1 MANTRDTLGDQAT
14 LDGLVNGTLTEL
26 EENGVTSLP
35 SYALHKN
42 THIETLKFPNVTS
55 ISADAFN
62 GCSALKHLV
71 LGSSTKCTLSATSA
85 FTGTPISMTK
95 GAIYVPKDLVSAY
108 KADSNWKNY
117 FITSDENYPT
127 SEYSTIT
134 DSWAQIVAAI
144 SDGSYATKYNVGD
157 TKAISIN
164 GVDDYMVL
172 IAKDTDVLADG
183 SGNAKTTWLSKGLFA
198 THNMNTQSTNANG
211 WAQSGMRTWL
221 RETILPTL
229 DSTIRSGIKEVTK
242 TYYDK
247 TTSSTLSVSD
257 TVWIPSAREMFGGTS
272 YEDSGC
278 DYTSLFNSNSARIK
292 YNTSGSANIWWLR
305 SANSNNDTNFRF
317 VNTNGIV
324 SGGSASIAYGVAL
337 GFSI

>member
-26 EENGVTSLP
+26 EEDGVTSLP

-55 ISADAFN
+55 ISGDAFN

-71 LGSSTKCTLSATSA
+71 LGSSTKCTLSSTSA
-85 FTGTPISMTK
+85 FTGTPISLTK
-95 GAIYVPKDLVSAY
+95 GAIYVPKDLVSTY
-108 KADSNWKNY
+108 RSDSTWKN
-117 FITSDENYPT
+117 FFVTSDENYPT

-134 DSWAQIVAAI
+134 DSWTQIVAAV
-144 SDGSYATKYNVGD
+144 SDGSYSTKYNVGD

-172 IAKDTDVLADG
+172 IAKDTDDLADG
-183 SGNAKTTWLSKGLFA
+183 SGKAKTTWLSKGLFA

-211 WAQSGMRTWL
+211 WAQSEMRTWL

-229 DSTIRSGIKEVTK
+229 DSVIRSGIKEVTK

-278 DYTSLFNSNSARIK
+278 DYTSLFNSSSARIK
-292 YNTSGSANIWWLR
+292 YNTSGSANYWWLR
-305 SANSNNDTNFRF
+305 SAYSGNDTHFRSVYSNGN
-317 VNTNGIV
+317 VNNYNAGIT
-324 SGGSASIAYGVAL
+324 YGVAL

>member
-1 MANTRDTLGDQAT
+1 MANTRDALGDQAT

-26 EENGVTSLP
+26 EESGVTSLP
-35 SYALHKN
+35 SYTLKQNKAI
-42 THIETLKFPNVTS
+42 TTLKFPNVTS
-55 ISADAFN
+55 IAANAFN

-85 FTGTPISMTK
+85 FTGTPISLTK
-95 GAIYVPKDLVSAY
+95 GAVYVPEDLVSTY

-117 FITSDENYPT
+117 FITSVENYPT
-127 SEYSTIT
+127 TNYSTIT
-134 DSWAQIVAAI
+134 DSWAEIVAAI
-144 SDGSYATKYNVGD
+144 GDGTYSSKYNVGD

-211 WAQSGMRTWL
+211 WAQSEMRTWL

-229 DSTIRSGIKEVTK
+229 DSAIRSGIKEVTK

-278 DYTSLFNSNSARIK
+278 DYTSLFNSGLARIK
-292 YNTSGSANIWWLR
+292 YNTSGTAYYWWLR
-305 SANSNNDTNFRF
+305 SAHSSSDTYFRYVNSDGS
-317 VNTNGIV
+317 V
-324 SGGSASIAYGVAL
+324 GGSSASNTYGVAL

>member
-26 EENGVTSLP
+26 EEDGITSLP

-55 ISADAFN
+55 ISGNAFN

-85 FTGTPISMTK
+85 FTGTPISLTK
-95 GAIYVPKDLVSAY
+95 GAIYVPEGLVSTY
-108 KADSNWKNY
+108 KADSYWKNY
-117 FITSDENYPT
+117 FITSVENYPT
-127 SEYSTIT
+127 TDYSTIT
-134 DSWAQIVAAI
+134 DSWAQIVAAV

-183 SGNAKTTWLSKGLFA
+183 SGNAKTTWLSKGLFT

-211 WAQSGMRTWL
+211 WAQSEMRTLL

-229 DSTIRSGIKEVTK
+229 DSAIRSGIKEVTK

-278 DYTSLFNSNSARIK
+278 DYTSLFNSNAARIK
-292 YNTSGSANIWWLR
+292 YNTSGTADNWWLR
-305 SANSNNDTNFRF
+305 SARSNNDTNFRN
-317 VNTNGIV
+317 VDYDGIV
-324 SGGSASIAYGVAL
+324 SSSYASNANGVAL

>member
-26 EENGVTSLP
+26 EEDVVTSLP

-55 ISADAFN
+55 ISGNAFN

-71 LGSSTKCTLSATSA
+71 LGSSTKCALSATSA
-85 FTGTPISMTK
+85 FTGTPISLTK
-95 GAIYVPKDLVSAY
+95 GAIYVPEGLVSTY
-108 KADSNWKNY
+108 KADSYWKNY
-117 FITSDENYPT
+117 FITSVENYPT
-127 SEYSTIT
+127 TDYSTIT

-144 SDGSYATKYNVGD
+144 SDGTYSTKYNVGD

-198 THNMNTQSTNANG
+198 THNMNTQGTNANG
-211 WAQSGMRTWL
+211 WAQSEMRTWL

-229 DSTIRSGIKEVTK
+229 DSTIQSNIKEVTK

-247 TTSSTLSVSD
+247 TTTSTLSITD
-257 TVWIPSAREMFGGTS
+257 TVWIPSAREIYGGTS
-272 YEDSGC
+272 YESAGC
-278 DYTSLFNSNSARIK
+278 DYTSLFNSDPARIK
-292 YNTSGSANIWWLR
+292 YNTSGTAGSWWLR
-305 SANSNNDTNFRF
+305 SANSGYDTSFRS
-317 VNTNGIV
+317 VNY
-324 SGGSASIAYGVAL
+324 GGDVYSSSASGAYGVAL